1 MKSPFKTPFQKCIGI
16 DPGKGGGIAV
26 ITNETVQ
33 LHNCPKTVNAMAH
46 LIGMCLNDVAAYR
59 TRVFLEKVWAFPTD
73 GRAGS
78 FTFGENYGQWQGIL
92 ASHEIEPTLVT
103 PKMWQSHFEIKK
115 GLPKAIRK
123 KVLKQMAIDRC
134 PNAKK
139 VTLKTADALLITIYG
154 MEAHLS
160 PDNSK
165 PWVEPHLK
173 KKVAYSGG

>member
-1 MKSPFKTPFQKCIGI
+1 MKSPFKKVIGI
-16 DPGKGGGIAV
+16 DPGKGGGVAI

-33 LHNCPKTVNAMAH
+33 LHNCPKTVDAMAH
-46 LIGMCLNDVAAYR
+46 LIGMCLNNVAAYR
-59 TRVFLEKVWAFPTD
+59 TKVFLEKVWSFPTD

-139 VTLKTADALLITIYG
+139 VTLKTADALLIAIYG
-154 MEAHLS
+154 IEVHLS
-160 PDNSK
+160 PDNTK